1 MQCASCGFAN
11 PEGMSFCGKCGAPLH
26 LSCSQCGFAN
36 LPATKFCRECGTALT
51 APAGSHRSTPMSL
64 PAPAQSVPERR
75 SAEAERRQLT
85 VMFCDLV
92 GSTALSTQLDPE
104 EFREVIQAYQ
114 QTCGAVVS
122 QFEGYIDL
130 QLLKLQQ
137 AVTGS
142 APPGVNY
149 RFSISFSTEALRQRW
164 VASAE
169 HQQVW
174 GALDAFLT
182 THDVAFLLF
191 EIR

>member
-1 MQCASCGFAN
+1 
-11 PEGMSFCGKCGAPLH
+11 MSRPIQVHGDLAID
-26 LSCSQCGFAN
+26 
-36 LPATKFCRECGTALT
+36 PARE
-51 APAGSHRSTPMSL
+51 
-64 PAPAQSVPERR
+64 
-75 SAEAERRQLT
+75 AEALHYFETIYRPAAQR
-85 VMFCDLV
+85 
-92 GSTALSTQLDPE
+92 
-104 EFREVIQAYQ
+104 
-114 QTCGAVVS
+114 
-122 QFEGYIDL
+122 FEGYIDL